1 MTLLIKVI
9 VVMVISSCCQC
20 VEDVSLLVVGS
31 YLVKGRV
38 SITVKSAIHVIGII
52 ILQLVTN
59 IRMALVGCE
68 EVFELSIDYG
78 IKSRVSR
85 GVLWVNNVT

>member
-1 MTLLIKVI
+1 VTLLIKVI
-9 VVMVISSCCQC
+9 VVMMISSCCQC
-20 VEDVSLLVVGS
+20 VEDVSLLVVGT

-38 SITVKSAIHVIGII
+38 SITVESAVHVIGII
-52 ILQLVTN
+52 ILQLVTD

-68 EVFELSIDYG
+68 EFFELPIDYG
-78 IKSRVSR
+78 IEGRVSR